1 MLLTESLCCS
11 EAPSLTFK
19 LQAALGLLQELP
31 MVEHSSDH
39 LLEGCGG
46 GKEREKE
53 VKKEKEKSNCSRKSC
68 LM

>member
-1 MLLTESLCCS
+1 MLPAERLRCS
-11 EAPSLTFK
+11 KAHSLTFK

-31 MVEHSSDH
+31 MVEHSADQ

-46 GKEREKE
+46 GKERERKR
-53 VKKEKEKSNCSRKSC
+53 KKEKSNCSRKSC